1 MDDSQDRGGTVGASG
16 GDAGPEGHSTFAEVQ
31 IAEARN
37 QFYQTVREVLDQW
50 ARDIGGGQGYA
61 EHIPK
66 APSLLRLLE
75 NLALEEAVPAQNK
88 AQIAVVMA
96 YFSAPRDTMPEEM
109 VGPCGYVDDVALAA
123 LVADEIAS
131 SAGEEV
137 VRRCWPGEDDPG
149 PVISD
154 ILGFARYAIGPE
166 AWTTVRGEFRE
177 QVGEVGDASGDPP
190 DGGDEGARG

>member
-16 GDAGPEGHSTFAEVQ
+16 GDADPGGRAAFAEVQ
-31 IAEARN
+31 IAEARD
-37 QFYQTVREVLDQW
+37 QFYRTVREVLDQW

-131 SAGEEV
+131 STGEEV
-137 VRRCWPGEDDPG
+137 VRRCWPGEADPTS
-149 PVISD
+149 VISD

-177 QVGEVGDASGDPP
+177 QVGEVGDASGDPL
-190 DGGDEGARG
+190 GGSDEGAPG

>member
-1 MDDSQDRGGTVGASG
+1 MDDSQDRGGSVGAS
-16 GDAGPEGHSTFAEVQ
+16 DSERRSTFAEVQ
-31 IAEARN
+31 IAEARD
-37 QFYQTVREVLDQW
+37 QFYHTVRAVLDQW

-75 NLALEEAVPAQNK
+75 NLALEETVPVRNK
-88 AQIAVVMA
+88 AQIAVAMA

-131 SAGEEV
+131 TAGEEV
-137 VRRCWPGEDDPG
+137 VRRCWPGEEDPEA
-149 PVISD
+149 VIND

-177 QVGEVGDASGDPP
+177 QVGEVGDAAGDPP
-190 DGGDEGARG
+190 GGGDEGARG